1 MSDALLERLRAEL
14 PVECTVGGLA
24 GRTAGLVI
32 ANASATPCAADGSAL
47 VEADLPPRTAAALA
61 ESARLAR
68 GFLARRWPVLAFL
81 DGRNAAPLA
90 PALAWLRNDPDVA
103 LLGKDCASGFVGAM
117 EAVHHG
123 QHGTFHNR
131 ALDWINA
138 HRLQAVLVAGLS
150 TDVCVMELVLGLL
163 AARAHAMLPT
173 LHEVVVVEPATATY
187 DRPGHPADPMHHI
200 ALHLMAARGA
210 VIASAVEGL

>member
-1 MSDALLERLRAEL
+1 MSDALLERLRVEL
-14 PVECTVGGLA
+14 PVGCAAHSLA

-32 ANASATPCAADGSAL
+32 ANASAVPCAADGGFL
-47 VEADLPPRTAAALA
+47 VEGEQPPRTAAALA
-61 ESARLAR
+61 ESERLAR
-68 GFLARRWPVLAFL
+68 GFLARRRPVLAFL
-81 DGRNAAPLA
+81 DGRDAVPLA
-90 PALAWLRNDPDVA
+90 PALAWLRDDPDVA

-131 ALDWINA
+131 TVDWINA

-150 TDVCVMELVLGLL
+150 TDVCVLELVLGLL

-173 LHEVVVVEPATATY
+173 LGEVVVVEPATATY